1 MNLQYIFSLEDLLIG
16 VLWAIILLAI
26 GFMVQS
32 NNRGKDEAYKWF
44 MPNLLFKMGMGF
56 FFGFTFVKILG
67 YGGDTV
73 AYWDGAVKL
82 NNLFWE
88 SPSAYFDELLSTPNR
103 STLHVNFNYNTGFPP
118 GWIYYEPESFF
129 VSKVLSMFTFFTF
142 KSFTALTFL
151 CSYFAAIASF
161 RLFQLVRNY
170 RFTKERYMA
179 IATLFVPTVA
189 FWCSGASKDT
199 LIVLGLYFL
208 LYYLF
213 ALFDR
218 TRKFT
223 FSNLFWVFFFTWF
236 LTQMRPFMI
245 VAISIPLIFSFGF
258 GYLNRLQSKIIV
270 STFKFLIIVAGIGVV
285 SYVTINDVIPMGLG
299 DDYMEE
305 LAVTQQDFSAN
316 TTYGGPRYDLGI
328 SDFSPSAMLT
338 AAPLAIITGLYR
350 PFLWEAQGPLLL
362 MSGLENFT
370 LILLTLGFFF
380 KRGNIREHLRYVTEN
395 EFLVFALIF
404 VILFAFFIG
413 FSAGLFNVLV
423 RFKAPLLTFLVLVLI
438 ARKPVSSDKK

>member
-1 MNLQYIFSLEDLLIG
+1 VNLQYIFSIEDLLIG
-16 VLWAIILLAI
+16 IIWIVILLAI
-26 GFMVQS
+26 GYMVQS
-32 NNRGKDEAYKWF
+32 SKLDKNEAYKWF

-88 SPSAYFDELLSTPNR
+88 NPGGYVDEMLSTPNR
-103 STLHVNFNYNTGFPP
+103 SSLGVNFYYNTGFPP

-129 VSKVLSMFTFFTF
+129 VSKVLSVFSFLTF
-142 KSFTALTFL
+142 KSFTALTFI

-161 RLFQLVRNY
+161 RLFQLVRKY

-179 IATLFVPTVA
+179 VATMFIPTVA
-189 FWCSGASKDT
+189 FWSTGISIDT
-199 LIVLGLYFL
+199 LIVIGLYFL

-218 TRKFT
+218 SRKFT
-223 FSNLFWVFFFTWF
+223 VKSFLWVIFFTWF
-236 LTQMRPFMI
+236 SYQMRPFML
-245 VAISIPLIFSFGF
+245 VAIAIPLVFSFGF
-258 GYLNRLQSKIIV
+258 GYLNRLQSRLMTSSFKVLTIIAA
-270 STFKFLIIVAGIGVV
+270 IIVV

-299 DDYMEE
+299 DEYIEE
-305 LAVTQQDFSAN
+305 LAVTQQDFSEN

-328 SDFSPSAMLT
+328 NEFTPGVMVT
-338 AAPLAIITGLYR
+338 AAPLAIFTGLYR
-350 PFLWEAQGPLLL
+350 PLIWEAQGPLLL
-362 MSGLENFT
+362 MSGIENF
-370 LILLTLGFFF
+370 LLLLLTLGFLFR
-380 KRGNIREHLRYVTEN
+380 RGNLKEHLRFVTEN

-404 VILFAFFIG
+404 AVLFAFFIG

-423 RFKAPLLTFLVLVLI
+423 RFKAPLLAFLILVLL
-438 ARKPVSSDKK
+438 ARKPTLP

>member
-1 MNLQYIFSLEDLLIG
+1 MNLQYIFSIEDLLIG
-16 VLWAIILLAI
+16 IIWLVILLAI

-32 NNRGKDEAYKWF
+32 SKRDKDEAYKWF
-44 MPNLLFKMGMGF
+44 MPNLLFKLGMGF

-88 SPSAYFDELLSTPNR
+88 NPAAYFDEMFHTPSR
-103 STLHVNFNYNTGFPP
+103 SRLFVNFSYETGFPP
-118 GWIYYEPESFF
+118 GWIYNEPESFF
-129 VSKVLSMFTFFTF
+129 VSKVLSVFSFLTF
-142 KSFTALTFL
+142 KSFTALTFI

-161 RLFQLVRNY
+161 RLFQLVRKY

-179 IATLFVPTVA
+179 IATLFIPTVA
-189 FWCSGASKDT
+189 FWSTGISKDT
-199 LIVLGLYFL
+199 LIVIGLYFL

-218 TRKFT
+218 ARKFT
-223 FSNLFWVFFFTWF
+223 FTTFLWVLFFVWF
-236 LTQMRPFMI
+236 SYQMRPFMI
-245 VAISIPLIFSFGF
+245 VAIAIPLVFSFGF
-258 GYLNRLQSKIIV
+258 DYLNRLQNRLMTSSFKILIV
-270 STFKFLIIVAGIGVV
+270 IAAIGVV
-285 SYVTINDVIPMGLG
+285 SYVTVNDVIPMGLG

-328 SDFSPSAMLT
+328 SEFSPGVMIT
-338 AAPLAIITGLYR
+338 AAPLAILTGLYR
-350 PFLWEAQGPLLL
+350 PFLWEAQGTLLL
-362 MSGLENFT
+362 MSGLENFI

-380 KRGNIREHLRYVTEN
+380 KRGNIKEHLRYVTEN

-404 VILFAFFIG
+404 AVLLAFFIG

-423 RFKAPLLTFLVLVLI
+423 RFKAPLLAFLVLVLV
-438 ARKPVSSDKK
+438 ARKPTSVKS